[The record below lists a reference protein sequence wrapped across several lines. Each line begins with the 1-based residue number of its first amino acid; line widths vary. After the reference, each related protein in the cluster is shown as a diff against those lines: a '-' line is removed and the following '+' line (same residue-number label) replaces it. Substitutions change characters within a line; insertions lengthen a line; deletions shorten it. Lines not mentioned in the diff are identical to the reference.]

1 VTAAALLDTDGASS
15 VRTLM
20 DALGNPQRRLR
31 AVHITGRNGK
41 GSTAAI
47 CAQLLAAS
55 GLEVGLF
62 TSPHLS
68 RAYERIAVNGV
79 AISDADLS
87 SALYRVHMAALS
99 TSVQPTWFEAMTAA
113 ALLHFDRCGVAAAV
127 IEVGT
132 LGRWDATNVVDAEVA
147 VVTNISSDGNEE
159 TGIVRP
165 GSTVILGEHDR
176 ELTTYFERQ
185 LPGRI
190 LQLDRDISVVDKM
203 ASSALTG
210 AADYTT
216 PWGRHTDIELAVA
229 GAFQRHNALCA
240 LAAAES
246 FLQRKMESRVIGE
259 VFGAVSLPGRFEVLG
274 DAPMMIVD
282 CADNDVAAAALQPLV
297 DNAIQLAERRVLL
310 CGLTV
315 GHDARQFLASL
326 GAGRFDDIVV
336 TEPDTPRAQ
345 PSTAVA
351 AAAAAFDVNVVNQPT
366 ISTALQTAL
375 SFAGTS
381 GLVVAVGSHHLVG
394 PVRELFSALGYANSA
409 LRRAT
414 RS

>member
-1 VTAAALLDTDGASS
+1 MTAAALVDTDRAST

-31 AVHITGRNGK
+31 AVHITGSNGK

-47 CAQLLAAS
+47 CAQVLAAS

-68 RAYERIAVNGV
+68 RAYERVAVNGA

-99 TSVQPTWFEAMTAA
+99 ASVQPTWFEAMTAA

-127 IEVGT
+127 IEVGA

-147 VVTNISSDGNEE
+147 VVTNVGNDASE
-159 TGIVRP
+159 TASIVRP
-165 GSTVILGEHDR
+165 GSTVILGERDH
-176 ELTTYFERQ
+176 ELTNQFERQ

-190 LQLDRDISVVDKM
+190 LLLDRDMSVVDN
-203 ASSALTG
+203 AAPTG
-210 AADYTT
+210 TADYIT
-216 PWGRHTDIELAVA
+216 PWGRHPNIELALA

-246 FLQRKMESRVIGE
+246 FLQRKIDGRVIAE
-259 VFGAVSLPGRFEVLG
+259 VFGAVSLPGRFEVLA
-274 DAPMMIVD
+274 DAPMVIAD
-282 CADNDVAAAALQPLV
+282 CADNEVAAAALRPLV
-297 DNAIQLAERRVLL
+297 DNAVQLVGRPVLL
-310 CGLTV
+310 CGLTT

-326 GAGRFDDIVV
+326 GADRFDDIVV

-345 PSTAVA
+345 PSAAVA

-375 SFAGTS
+375 SLAGVS
-381 GLVVAVGSHHLVG
+381 GLVVVVGSHHLVG
-394 PVRELFSALGYANSA
+394 PVREHFGALGYANSA

>member
-1 VTAAALLDTDGASS
+1 MTAAALVDTDRASTL
-15 VRTLM
+15 RTLM

-31 AVHITGRNGK
+31 AVHITGSNGK

-47 CAQLLAAS
+47 CAQLLAGS
-55 GLEVGLF
+55 GLQVGLF

-87 SALYRVHMAALS
+87 SAMYRVHMAALS
-99 TSVQPTWFEAMTAA
+99 ATVQPTWFEAMTAA

-127 IEVGT
+127 IEGGA

-147 VVTNISSDGNEE
+147 VVTNVGTDASE
-159 TGIVRP
+159 TAGVARQ
-165 GSTVILGEHDR
+165 GSTVVLGERDR
-176 ELTTYFERQ
+176 ELANQVERQ

-190 LQLDRDISVVDKM
+190 LLLDRDMSVVDN
-203 ASSALTG
+203 AAAPTG
-210 AADYTT
+210 TADYTT
-216 PWGRHTDIELAVA
+216 PWGRHNNIELALA

-246 FLQRKMESRVIGE
+246 FLQRKIDGRVIAE

-274 DAPMMIVD
+274 DAPMVIAD
-282 CADNDVAAAALQPLV
+282 CADNEAAAAALHPLV
-297 DNAIQLAERRVLL
+297 GNAIQLARRSVLL
-310 CGLTV
+310 CGLTI

-326 GAGRFDDIVV
+326 GADRFDDIVV

-345 PSTAVA
+345 PGATVA
-351 AAAAAFDVNVVNQPT
+351 AAAGAFDVNVVNQPT

-375 SFAGTS
+375 SLAGAS
-381 GLVVAVGSHHLVG
+381 GLVVVVGSHHLVG
-394 PVRELFSALGYANSA
+394 PVREHFGALGFANSA
-409 LRRAT
+409 LRRPT

>member
-1 VTAAALLDTDGASS
+1 MTAAALLETGRAST
-15 VRTLM
+15 VRKLM

-31 AVHITGRNGK
+31 AVHITGSNGK

-99 TSVQPTWFEAMTAA
+99 ASVQPTWFEAMTAA

-127 IEVGT
+127 IEVGA
-132 LGRWDATNVVDAEVA
+132 LGRSDATNVVDAEVA
-147 VVTNISSDGNEE
+147 VVTNVGSDASEMA
-159 TGIVRP
+159 GIVRP
-165 GSTVILGEHDR
+165 GSTVVLGERDR
-176 ELTTYFERQ
+176 ELTNQFERQ

-190 LQLDRDISVVDKM
+190 LLLDRDMSVIDN
-203 ASSALTG
+203 AAAPAGT
-210 AADYTT
+210 ADYTT
-216 PWGRHTDIELAVA
+216 PWGRHPNIELALA
-229 GAFQRHNALCA
+229 GGFQRHNALCA

-246 FLQRKMESRVIGE
+246 FLQREIDSRVIAE
-259 VFGAVSLPGRFEVLG
+259 VFGAVRLPGRFEVLG
-274 DAPMMIVD
+274 EAPTVIAD
-282 CADNDVAAAALQPLV
+282 CADNVVAASALRPLV
-297 DNAIQLAERRVLL
+297 DNAIQLSGRPVLL
-310 CGLTV
+310 CGLTI

-326 GAGRFDDIVV
+326 GADRFDDIVG

-345 PSTAVA
+345 PSAAVA
-351 AAAAAFDVNVVNQPT
+351 AVAAAFDVNVVNQPT

-375 SFAGTS
+375 SLAGAG
-381 GLVVAVGSHHLVG
+381 GLVVVVGSHHLVG
-394 PVRELFSALGYANSA
+394 PVRELFGALGYANSA
-409 LRRAT
+409 LRRAI

>member
-1 VTAAALLDTDGASS
+1 MTAAALLETDRAST
-15 VRTLM
+15 VRKLM

-31 AVHITGRNGK
+31 AVHITGSNGK

-99 TSVQPTWFEAMTAA
+99 ASVQPTWFEAMTAA
-113 ALLHFDRCGVAAAV
+113 ALLHFDRCGVEAAV
-127 IEVGT
+127 IEVGA

-147 VVTNISSDGNEE
+147 VVTNVGSDASEKA
-159 TGIVRP
+159 GIVRP
-165 GSTVILGEHDR
+165 GSTVVLGERDR
-176 ELTTYFERQ
+176 ELTNQFERQ

-190 LQLDRDISVVDKM
+190 LLLDRDMSVIDN
-203 ASSALTG
+203 AAAPTG
-210 AADYTT
+210 TADYAT
-216 PWGRHTDIELAVA
+216 PWGRHTNIELALA

-246 FLQRKMESRVIGE
+246 FLQRKVDGRVIAE

-274 DAPMMIVD
+274 DAPMVIAD
-282 CADNDVAAAALQPLV
+282 CADNDVAASALRPLV
-297 DNAIQLAERRVLL
+297 DNAIQLAGRPVLL
-310 CGLTV
+310 CGLTI

-326 GAGRFDDIVV
+326 GADRFDDIVV

-345 PSTAVA
+345 PSAAVA

-375 SFAGTS
+375 SLAGAS
-381 GLVVAVGSHHLVG
+381 GLVVVVGSHHLVG
-394 PVRELFSALGYANSA
+394 PVREHFGALGYANSA

-414 RS
+414 GS